1 MFGHDVFM
9 FYCDFYKVNNLPEF
23 LFDSRDDGISEMRS
37 SHKGK
42 KQLIEDQR
50 PSFMM

>member
-1 MFGHDVFM
+1 MFGYDVFI

-23 LFDSRDDGISEMRS
+23 LFDFGDDGLSETRS

-42 KQLIEDQR
+42 NSSLRIKYL
-50 PSFMM
+50 PL